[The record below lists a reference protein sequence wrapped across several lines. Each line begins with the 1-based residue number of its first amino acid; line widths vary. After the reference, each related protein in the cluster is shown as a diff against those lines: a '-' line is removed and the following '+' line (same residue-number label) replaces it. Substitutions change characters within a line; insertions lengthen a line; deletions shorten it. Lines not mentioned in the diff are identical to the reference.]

1 MRTLLRAPLTAAAL
15 AAVLATSSLAATPPA
30 TPAVNTWSAVG
41 PATPAMF
48 KAGNVGQGV
57 WDSRIGP
64 DGRLYVFG
72 DFINAGGDETADYL
86 AVYDP
91 ATQGWIGLGSNGA
104 GNGAFNSAVLDVA
117 WIGSTLYAGGVFT
130 NAAGNA
136 DADFLAAW
144 NGSSWTAKGSAVG
157 VPALN
162 GAVRSLDAQGG
173 KLYVAGQFTNAGA
186 VAEAD
191 RLAVYD
197 GYTWSAL
204 GNAGAGIG
212 ALSSFVY
219 KVDALA
225 DGRVFVGGMFLNA
238 GNTATAD
245 YMAYWNGAT
254 WNPVGDGLAT
264 NQAINGTVVDFA
276 ISGTTVYAVG
286 SFDNAQGNA
295 AADRIAMWNGTVWT
309 NLGTAGANGVFA
321 GSSEIDNVQLYGS
334 NVIVAGV
341 FTDAGGNANMDGVA
355 VWNGSKWM
363 ALGTPNPSSA
373 GMSGLGLLLSGRTLY
388 FSGLFGS
395 VGGASG
401 TLGYGAFGLP
411 AAPSAPRALKGTAGS
426 KKVSLAWTAPTT
438 ANGAAVIDYVVQ
450 YRKVGTTL
458 WKTFA
463 DGVKTTRTAVVTGL
477 TKGANYQFRV
487 LAKNDWGTG
496 SSSAVVVKKAG

>member
-15 AAVLATSSLAATPPA
+15 AAVLTTSSIAATPPA

-41 PATPAMF
+41 PATPVGF
-48 KAGNVGQGV
+48 QAGNVSGI
-57 WDSRIGP
+57 WNSKIGP
-64 DGRLYVFG
+64 DGRLYVYGLFV
-72 DFINAGGDETADYL
+72 NAGGDETADNL

-104 GNGAFNSAVLDVA
+104 GNGALNSAVFDIK
-117 WIGSTLYAGGVFT
+117 WIGSTLYAGGSFT

-136 DADFLAAW
+136 DADYLAAW
-144 NGSSWTAKGSAVG
+144 NGSSWTAKGSTLGA
-157 VPALN
+157 PALN
-162 GAVRSLDAQGG
+162 APVRSLDVQDGN
-173 KLYVAGQFTNAGA
+173 LYVAGQFTNAGA

-197 GYTWSAL
+197 GYSWSAL
-204 GNAGAGIG
+204 GNAGAGTG
-212 ALSSFVY
+212 ALSSIVY
-219 KVDALA
+219 RVDALA

-264 NQAINGTVVDFA
+264 NQALGGTVVDFA

-286 SFDNAQGNA
+286 SFANAQGNA
-295 AADRIAMWNGTVWT
+295 AADKIAMWNGATWT
-309 NLGTAGANGVFA
+309 NLGSAASDGVFGGA
-321 GSSEIDNVQLYGS
+321 IELDSIALYGS
-334 NVIVAGV
+334 NVIVAGD
-341 FTDAGGNANMDGVA
+341 FTNAGGNPNLDGVA
-355 VWNGSKWM
+355 VWNGTKWM
-363 ALGTPNPSSA
+363 ALGTPGSA
-373 GMSGLGLLLSGRTLY
+373 GIIGFGAMVSGRTLY
-388 FSGLFGS
+388 FAGNFDS
-395 VGGASG
+395 VGGVAN
-401 TLGYGAFGLP
+401 TLCYGAFGLP

-496 SSSAVVVKKAG
+496 SSSAIVVKKAG

>member
-1 MRTLLRAPLTAAAL
+1 MRTLLRAPLTAAVL
-15 AAVLATSSLAATPPA
+15 AAVLTTSSIAATPPA

-41 PATPAMF
+41 PSTPAML
-48 KAGNVGQGV
+48 KAGNADGI
-57 WDSRIGP
+57 WNSKIGP

-72 DFINAGGDETADYL
+72 AFVNVGGDETADYL

-91 ATQGWIGLGSNGA
+91 ATQGWVGLGSNGA
-104 GNGAFNSAVLDVA
+104 GNGALNGPVLDVA
-117 WIGSTLYAGGVFT
+117 WIGSTLYAGGGFT

-144 NGSSWTAKGSAVG
+144 NGSSWTAKGSTLGA
-157 VPALN
+157 PALN
-162 GAVRSLDAQGG
+162 GPVRSLDSQDG

-197 GYTWSAL
+197 GYAWSAL
-204 GNAGAGIG
+204 GNAGAGVG

-238 GNTATAD
+238 GNTAAAD

-264 NQAINGTVVDFA
+264 DGALAGTVVDFA
-276 ISGTTVYAVG
+276 ISGATVYAVG
-286 SFDNAQGNA
+286 SFANAQGNA
-295 AADRIAMWNGTVWT
+295 AADKIAMWNGATWT
-309 NLGTAGANGVFA
+309 NPGSAAGDGVFA
-321 GSSEIDNVQLYGS
+321 GASEIDNVELYGS
-334 NVIVAGV
+334 NVIVAGA

-373 GMSGLGLLLSGRTLY
+373 SMSGMGLLLSGRTLY

-395 VGGASG
+395 VGGVAN
-401 TLGYGAFGLP
+401 TLCYGAFGLP
-411 AAPSAPRALKGTAGS
+411 AAPSAPRALKATAGS
-426 KKVSLAWTAPTT
+426 KKVTLAWTAAAT

-496 SSSAVVVKKAG
+496 SSSAIVVKKAG